1 MNKLVNAMQSG
12 RMMGRTENG
21 AVAHM
26 TTANRLL
33 DVFFAAGASRKNPE
47 NIVRMLNGN
56 MLKNDVLARKLAF
69 WIRDARGG
77 AGERNVFREIM
88 KANDDIFFNQFQ
100 LVPFYGRWDDL
111 LELMMYQKSE
121 DKQYQIASYYMAAVH
136 AVDSAKELLSKIDTM
151 SDEEATMAFGA
162 LVKNLQ
168 LSK

>member
-1 MNKLVNAMQSG
+1 MNKFVSAMNSG
-12 RMMGRTENG
+12 RNMGVTENG
-21 AVAHM
+21 AVAHK
-26 TTANRLL
+26 TTANKLL

-121 DKQYQIASYYMAAVH
+121 DKQYQIASYYMAAVLNGTK
-136 AVDSAKELLSKIDTM
+136 AKEILSKIDSMTEEECENLLTTM
-151 SDEEATMAFGA
+151 F
-162 LVKNLQ
+162 
-168 LSK
+168 